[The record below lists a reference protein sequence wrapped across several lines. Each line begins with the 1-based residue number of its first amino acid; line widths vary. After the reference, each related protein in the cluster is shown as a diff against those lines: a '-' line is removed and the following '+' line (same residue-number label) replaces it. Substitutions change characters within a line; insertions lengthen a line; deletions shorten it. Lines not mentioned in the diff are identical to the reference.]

1 MIPTFNPGSI
11 IDDRFELLE
20 PIGEGGMGSIWQA
33 REQATGRKIALK
45 LVRATRGGELHA
57 RFRREVDVI
66 RRFSHPNVVAVLDA
80 GELPDGLLFLA
91 MELLHGSPL
100 SNHLKGR
107 PLPPSEILPVVA
119 EACRG
124 LEAAHAVGVVHRDV
138 KPENIFLAIV
148 EGAGVVPKLL
158 DFGLSTAG
166 DGRVQPRISASGQVL
181 GTPAY
186 MSPEQAMASPMLG
199 PASDVWSVGVL
210 LFEAV
215 SGKLPFGGT
224 NAGTQLDAILR
235 DEPARLPSEVD
246 GFTRSII
253 ARCLKK
259 DPRQRY
265 PDAGALREDLERAMD
280 ALTHRALPIVN
291 IDVAPE
297 SAPSTRGALS
307 DPARVAAEPPITRA
321 GRDQRVPLRGRSSI
335 LIAPFAL
342 ALCAFA
348 LWRAKRPHQVPLHA
362 EVGVAQTAR
371 VRAAA
376 VVRKLPRP
384 APASEP
390 RGKP

>member
-1 MIPTFNPGSI
+1 
-11 IDDRFELLE
+11 
-20 PIGEGGMGSIWQA
+20 
-33 REQATGRKIALK
+33 
-45 LVRATRGGELHA
+45 
-57 RFRREVDVI
+57 
-66 RRFSHPNVVAVLDA
+66 
-80 GELPDGLLFLA
+80 
-91 MELLHGSPL
+91 
-100 SNHLKGR
+100 
-107 PLPPSEILPVVA
+107 
-119 EACRG
+119 
-124 LEAAHAVGVVHRDV
+124 
-138 KPENIFLAIV
+138 
-148 EGAGVVPKLL
+148 
-158 DFGLSTAG
+158 
-166 DGRVQPRISASGQVL
+166 VQPRISASGQVL

-265 PDAGALREDLERAMD
+265 PDAGVLREDLERAMD
-280 ALTHRALPIVN
+280 ALTHRALPVVH

-297 SAPSTRGALS
+297 SSPSTRGALS